1 MIRKVFGYLKRRISS
16 HNKKS
21 AKVEPLKV
29 VTEAVYRDEL
39 ITNKKQQ
46 QQQAPKKKTMVKKT
60 VRFSDAEPTILGEEK
75 CINEEDNEWREKG
88 EGIIR
93 VKVKMTKEEAF
104 RLLSK
109 CNNNGGVLELKDV
122 ARELV
127 SMPTNRVC
135 LVSPSCSNNNNLHL

>member
-1 MIRKVFGYLKRRISS
+1 MLRKVFGYLKRRIS

-21 AKVEPLKV
+21 AKVEPLR

-39 ITNKKQQ
+39 TNKKQ

-60 VRFSDAEPTILGEEK
+60 VRFADAEPTILGEEK
-75 CINEEDNEWREKG
+75 CINEDNEWREKG

-127 SMPTNRVC
+127 SIPTNRVC
-135 LVSPSCSNNNNLHL
+135 VESPYCPDNNNLQL